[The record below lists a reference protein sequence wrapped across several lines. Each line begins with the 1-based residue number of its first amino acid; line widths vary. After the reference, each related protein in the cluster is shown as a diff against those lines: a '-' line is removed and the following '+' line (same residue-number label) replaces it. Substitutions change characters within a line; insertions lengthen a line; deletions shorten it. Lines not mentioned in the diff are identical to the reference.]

1 MPDFWDY
8 ENLGSGEQAFDDYFL
23 RQSDNQFKIPSPIIK
38 DTLFIEFEV
47 SNVTCDNVPRVQY
60 KSAPQHTNAFIM
72 ENVTGNTKTEKS
84 KLSRIKY

>member
-23 RQSDNQFKIPSPIIK
+23 RQSDNQFKIPSTLIK

-60 KSAPQHTNAFIM
+60 TSAPAAYKCVYYGKCHW
-72 ENVTGNTKTEKS
+72 
-84 KLSRIKY
+84 KYQN